1 MAMRTAIRQRRGAPV
16 RQSEWDGLEAPP
28 APTQLH
34 RSPRFSTDMTPVP
47 LRPHPFAGMLPVI
60 HRGLSFPPGRSDM
73 QGFMRAT
80 ARLVVMGLVMAA
92 VLVGA
97 AVAGIAA
104 TTAIAIGIVLA
115 GVVGLV
121 GIMRRPRKLT
131 LAEEMAAMLAA
142 DPLRTPPPTASHPQP
157 TAVEAM
163 APPVES
169 PVDPESRMPR
179 WRRPSLLEARHADY
193 SHLAATSRLPMRFG
207 DEAPEV
213 DVRVVRYAVVPVLDR
228 PDEVLGLRQSDL
240 ASGDEVQ
247 VLAASGTFLEVLC
260 PNGDQGWVHRTTLG
274 QRGSVGLSGAG
285 RLVMRQEADDALT
298 ALLSARGL
306 I

>member
-1 MAMRTAIRQRRGAPV
+1 
-16 RQSEWDGLEAPP
+16 
-28 APTQLH
+28 
-34 RSPRFSTDMTPVP
+34 
-47 LRPHPFAGMLPVI
+47 
-60 HRGLSFPPGRSDM
+60 M
-73 QGFMRAT
+73 QGFIRAI
-80 ARLVVMGLVMAA
+80 ARLLTMGVVMAT

-97 AVAGIAA
+97 IFAGVAA
-104 TTAIAIGIVLA
+104 TTAIAVGLVLA
-115 GVVGLV
+115 GIVGLV
-121 GIMRRPRKLT
+121 GVARRPRKLT
-131 LAEEMAAMLAA
+131 PGEEMAAMLAA
-142 DPLRTPPPTASHPQP
+142 DPLRTPPATPLHPQP

-163 APPVES
+163 APLGEAT
-169 PVDPESRMPR
+169 VDPEAAMPR

-193 SHLAATSRLPMRFG
+193 SRLTPSNRMPMRFG
-207 DEAPEV
+207 DEAAEV

-247 VLAASGTFLEVLC
+247 VLSSSGTFLEVLC